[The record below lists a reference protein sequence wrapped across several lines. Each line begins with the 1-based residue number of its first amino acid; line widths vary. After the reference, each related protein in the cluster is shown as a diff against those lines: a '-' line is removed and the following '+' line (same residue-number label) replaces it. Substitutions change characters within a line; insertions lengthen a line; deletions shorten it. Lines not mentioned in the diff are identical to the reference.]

1 MIYSLYDTQH
11 KAVERECLRIT
22 LPSIVLSVVPEGTT
36 SDRVDDDEKDEE
48 NDVEHSHPLPVTLD
62 VV

>member
-1 MIYSLYDTQH
+1 MF
-11 KAVERECLRIT
+11 LRIT